1 MLCSAELQSDLG
13 AGLMLYHFYG
23 FELDDRLY
31 QLRRASKPIKLE
43 PKVFDVLAY
52 LLHHRD
58 RIVSK
63 DELLDKL
70 WPGQVVSETALTRCI
85 AAARK
90 AVRDDGIKQKVIETQ
105 HGRGY
110 RFIAAVTEEAEEPQA
125 PAADTKALPASSLP
139 LFSSSPTGTAEDRRV
154 GTAHPTQLPSSGGIE
169 PPGHPVLQ
177 WSLSRRSLMLVGVL
191 LLVGIIVTVQ
201 YLSFRPLAPSTVT
214 PLEQAQALPLPD
226 KPSLAV
232 LPLKNLSGDPEQEHF
247 SDGLTEDLI
256 TDLSKIAGLFIISR
270 NTVFTYKG
278 KAVKTPEISKELGVR
293 YVLEGSVRK
302 VGDQVRVTMR
312 LIDAATDSQLW
323 AERYDRSLKDI
334 FALQD
339 EIRQKIV
346 TTLKLQVTL
355 MEQGYQVRK
364 RTDNL
369 EAYDYYL
376 RGMVFFWRITKEAN
390 LQARQMYEKALAL
403 DPQYAEAYA
412 CLGWTYFL
420 EWFWRWG
427 PDPQNLERAF
437 DLIQRAIALDDTL
450 PNAHTMLGP
459 VYLQKKQFDQA
470 LASVERALAIDPNM
484 ADTYVWR
491 AGILN
496 TTGRSEEAL
505 RSVETALRLNPRYPF
520 WYLGPLGFTYRA
532 MDRYEE
538 AITAFKTLLT
548 RNPDFVPAY
557 AQLAIC
563 YLLQWGS
570 QRSQDPQILEQALM
584 ISQKAIALNDFAPW
598 SHATL
603 GYVYAY
609 QKQYELAMAEI
620 ERAIALEPNF
630 AWGYAVQADMLS
642 FVNRPEEA
650 IGLVEKAMRLDPP
663 PYADEYSLS
672 LGLADYLAGR
682 DEEAIAPLKRFLT
695 RHPNRLQAHLI
706 LAAVY
711 SELGR
716 EAEARAEAAEVL
728 RINPNF
734 SLEIHRQR
742 DPAKDPVIL
751 ERTIAALRKAGL
763 Q

>member
-1 MLCSAELQSDLG
+1 
-13 AGLMLYHFYG
+13 MLYRFSG

-31 QLRRASKPIKLE
+31 QLRRAGKPIKLE
-43 PKVFDVLAY
+43 PKVFDVFAY

-58 RIVSK
+58 RVVTK
-63 DELLDKL
+63 DELLEQL

-90 AVRDDGIKQKVIETQ
+90 AVRDDGVKQKIIETQ

-110 RFIAAVTEEAEEPQA
+110 RFIASVAEEAEEPQVLPKETETPSTSSLSLASPIPADLEENFPQPSPSGDIA
-125 PAADTKALPASSLP
+125 PLRLPASQWFLP
-139 LFSSSPTGTAEDRRV
+139 R
-154 GTAHPTQLPSSGGIE
+154 GG
-169 PPGHPVLQ
+169 
-177 WSLSRRSLMLVGVL
+177 LVFMGVL
-191 LLVGIIVTVQ
+191 LLIGIIVTVQ
-201 YLSFRPLAPSTVT
+201 YLSSRRSVSSG
-214 PLEQAQALPLPD
+214 PLEQTLTPPLPE

-232 LPLKNLSGDPEQEHF
+232 LPFKNLSENPEQEHF

-256 TDLSKIAGLFIISR
+256 NDLSKISGLFIISR

-278 KAVKTPEISKELGVR
+278 KAMKTREVSKELGVR

-302 VGDQVRVTMR
+302 VGEQVRVTTQ
-312 LIDAATDSQLW
+312 LVDAITDTHLW
-323 AERYDRSLKDI
+323 GEHYDRSLKDI

-339 EIRQKIV
+339 EIRRKIV
-346 TTLKLQVTL
+346 TTLKLQLTL
-355 MEQGYQVRK
+355 LEQGYQVRK

-390 LQARQMYEKALAL
+390 IEARQMYEKALAL
-403 DPQYAEAYA
+403 DSQYAEVYA

-420 EWFWRWG
+420 DWFWRWG

-470 LASVERALAIDPNM
+470 IASIERALAIDPNM

-491 AGILN
+491 AAILN
-496 TTGRSEEAL
+496 TIGKSAEAL
-505 RSVETALRLNPRYPF
+505 QSVETALRLNPRHPF
-520 WYLGPLGFTYRA
+520 WYFGAVGIAYRA
-532 MDRYEE
+532 MDQHEE
-538 AITAFKTLLT
+538 AITAFKNLLT
-548 RNPDFVPAY
+548 RNPGFAPAY

-570 QRSQDPQILEQALM
+570 QGGQDLQPLEQALT
-584 ISQKAIALNDFAPW
+584 ISQKAIALNDFVPW
-598 SHATL
+598 SHAAL
-603 GYVYAY
+603 GYVYVY
-609 QKQYELAMAEI
+609 QKQYEQAMTEI

-642 FVNRPEEA
+642 FMGRPEEA

-663 PYADEYSLS
+663 PYADNYALS
-672 LGLADYLAGR
+672 LGSAYHLAGR
-682 DEEAIAPLKRFLT
+682 YEEAITPLKRYLT
-695 RHPNRLQAHLI
+695 RYPNRLQAHLV

-716 EAEARAEAAEVL
+716 EAEARAEAAEML
-728 RINPNF
+728 RVNPHF

-742 DPAKDPVIL
+742 APLKEPAVL
-751 ERTIAALRKAGL
+751 ERQLTALRKAGL
-763 Q
+763 K

>member
-1 MLCSAELQSDLG
+1 
-13 AGLMLYHFYG
+13 MLYHFHG

-31 QLRRASKPIKLE
+31 QLHRAGKLIKLE

-58 RIVSK
+58 RVVSK

-85 AAARK
+85 TAARK
-90 AVRDDGIKQKVIETQ
+90 AVRDDGVKQKVIETQ

-125 PAADTKALPASSLP
+125 PPEDIKALPASSFP
-139 LFSSSPTGTAEDRRV
+139 PSFPSPADAGEGR
-154 GTAHPTQLPSSGGIE
+154 GEGLSQLPPPSDIE
-169 PPGHPVLQ
+169 LPRHPVPQ
-177 WSLSRRSLMLVGVL
+177 WSLPKGNLVLVGVL

-201 YLSFRPLAPSTVT
+201 YLSFRRPSSSAIT
-214 PLEQAQALPLPD
+214 PLEQASALPLPE

-232 LPLKNLSGDPEQEHF
+232 LPFKNLSGDPEQEHF

-256 TDLSKIAGLFIISR
+256 TDLSKISSLFIISR

-278 KAVKTPEISKELGVR
+278 KAVKTPEVSKELGVR

-302 VGDQVRVTMR
+302 VGDQVRITAQLV
-312 LIDAATDSQLW
+312 DATTDSQLW
-323 AERYDRSLKDI
+323 GEHYDRSLKDI

-346 TTLKLQVTL
+346 TTLKLQLTL

-376 RGMVFFWRITKEAN
+376 RGMVFFWRITKEDN

-427 PDPQNLERAF
+427 PDFQNLERAF
-437 DLIQRAIALDDTL
+437 NLIQRAIALDDSL

-470 LASVERALAIDPNM
+470 LASVERALTIDPNM

-491 AGILN
+491 ALILN

-520 WYLGPLGFTYRA
+520 WYLGPLGIAYRA

-538 AITAFKTLLT
+538 ASTAFKTLLT

-570 QRSQDPQILEQALM
+570 QRSQDPQTLEQALT
-584 ISQKAIALNDFAPW
+584 ISQKAIALNAFAPW

-603 GYVYAY
+603 GYVYAF
-609 QKQYELAMAEI
+609 QKQYEQAMAEI

-630 AWGYAVQADMLS
+630 AWGYAVLADMLS
-642 FVNRPEEA
+642 FVGRPEEA

-663 PYADEYSLS
+663 PYADEYSFS
-672 LGLADYLAGR
+672 LGLAYYLAGR

-695 RHPNRLQAHLI
+695 RYPNRLQAHLI

-716 EAEARAEAAEVL
+716 EIEARVEGTEVL
-728 RINPNF
+728 RLNPRF

-742 DPAKDPVIL
+742 DPAKDPLVL
-751 ERTIAALRKAGL
+751 ERTIAALRKVGL
-763 Q
+763 K